1 MRRRSTL
8 LLALGGLLVP
18 AALLLPGRPGPCF
31 VGDGGTCLDDRL
43 TGRADGYV
51 SSIDSETPGV
61 PLWYVEFPVG
71 GGTVPA
77 KVADWPPA
85 PGGPANGPGV
95 GATVHVAYDPA
106 APTTRATDADALAAL
121 RADVAAGRAGG
132 GRTVVALAVQW
143 AGVAVLLAGLVG
155 VLRERR
161 RAPRAAVPPD
171 DARAAPDPRD
181 VP

>member
-8 LLALGGLLVP
+8 LLALGGLLMLVT
-18 AALLLPGRPGPCF
+18 LLLPRPPAPCL
-31 VGDGGTCLDDRL
+31 VADGGTCLDDRL

-71 GGTVPA
+71 GSTVQA

-95 GATVHVAYDPA
+95 GASVHVAYDPG
-106 APTTRATDADALAAL
+106 APTTRVTDADALAAL
-121 RADVAAGRAGG
+121 RADVAAGRRGG
-132 GRTVVALAVQW
+132 GTTPLAT
-143 AGVAVLLAGLVG
+143 AVRAAAVGLVG
-155 VLRERR
+155 LSVWFFLRDRR
-161 RAPRAAVPPD
+161 RPVRAGA
-171 DARAAPDPRD
+171 AGAAPAAARPDGPAA
-181 VP
+181 